1 MESNICP
8 ANCKIWVQQRIVPP
22 DRQNLGQILKDND
35 LEEYDEFELL
45 MLADGRCAQDSYY
58 LAEISETVLLNA
70 FGSRYQKRV
79 EDVVPL
85 TDCQLLVFFRDGM
98 IRKCDVE
105 ALTGNDRQFAP
116 VIKNREIFCT
126 VEIQTGGYGIC
137 WGENLNI
144 PDSVLYETGQAI
156 PLSAMDFRQYIHHR
170 VIDTT
175 EAAKLLNCSRQN
187 IEDLVRREKLH
198 PVKTTRK
205 IKLFLKSEIKRRL
218 WKYTTHFIK
227 KQSPSPH
234 WDALHTMLHLPQK
247 PVSTTG
253 TAGSATLQ
261 EAFYKSAHNRAKTS
275 RPKARRLPQKLS
287 PPKGIPSP

>member
-1 MESNICP
+1 MRIFAIRDENALEKKDLAYLIYYELEKRFYIELPDDADFWETPLVLSSFAKRGIKTVD
-8 ANCKIWVQQRIVPP
+8 AFWSKIWVQQRIVPP

-58 LAEISETVLLNA
+58 LAEISETVLLNM

-85 TDCQLLVFFRDGM
+85 TDCQLLVFFRDGI

-105 ALTGNDRQFAP
+105 ALAGNDRQFAP

-126 VEIQTGGYGIC
+126 VEVQTGGYGVC

-144 PDSVLYETGQAI
+144 PDSVLYENGQTI

-175 EAAKLLNCSRQN
+175 EATSLLDCSRQN

-218 WKYTTHFIK
+218 WK
-227 KQSPSPH
+227 
-234 WDALHTMLHLPQK
+234 
-247 PVSTTG
+247 
-253 TAGSATLQ
+253 
-261 EAFYKSAHNRAKTS
+261 
-275 RPKARRLPQKLS
+275 
-287 PPKGIPSP
+287 